1 MMTRSKSLNP
11 SKPPTNKFLRF
22 VSVNKKSTYF
32 RMKSIYSSAVAC
44 MMLFA
49 SLALM
54 PGCGKQNPEEVSRVE
69 TLTSNWKMQAGDK
82 LSGVEE
88 NVIATNGF
96 ETQSWLEAVVPGT
109 VLGSMATNGVI
120 EDPYF
125 GINMQNVDPQQF
137 KQPWWFRTTFNLGSD
152 DLSRHVSLRFNGI
165 NYRADLWVN
174 GKKVAGKDSF
184 AGTFRI
190 FTFNINDYIQE
201 GENTLALKMWQ
212 HADGEYSIG
221 FVDWNPLPRDRNLG
235 IWREVFLE
243 INEGVKIRSPFV
255 YSKVNTETKNS
266 ADLYIQAEVVN
277 SSGQAVDGLLRVNY
291 ELGVVEKKVSLKAG
305 ETLSCSFTPEEFK
318 QLSVTN
324 AKLWWP
330 NGMGDPNL
338 YKVST
343 EFVAGNKVLDRV
355 EKKYGIREIKSYL
368 NEDKNRAFEINGK
381 FVLLKGGGWTDDVL
395 LQDTRKSVEAQLRY
409 IRHMNLN
416 SIRCEGFWGKDET
429 LYDLC
434 DEYGILVML
443 GYNCHWEWEEYL
455 LKPTH
460 EKYGGA
466 VTPEDINLLADSWK
480 DQMLWLRNHPSIY
493 VWMLGSDKLPHP
505 DLERKYIELFKQYD
519 PSRTYITSAGGA
531 GTENNNVVAEV
542 PLVSDISG
550 PTGMKMLGPYAWTP
564 PVYWFT
570 DTMLGGAYGFNTETC
585 PGASIPPVASLRKML
600 PEESLWPID
609 KKYWEY
615 HTGRNAFQSLDR
627 DRAAIDQRYGKSS
640 NVEDFS
646 FKAQVNNYEIMRP
659 MFEAFV
665 AHKPKSTG
673 LVQWK
678 MNSAWPELIWQL
690 YDTYLQ
696 PNGSFYGVR
705 KACNPL
711 HAIYRYGF
719 DDIYLANEDLLDA
732 AGLTVKIRI
741 FDIHSKEIF
750 ADQWT
755 GDIPSNLSKFIY
767 KLPEVKNL
775 TPVWFLC
782 LNVFDKNNQ
791 EVDNSIYWLS
801 QKKDVLDY
809 EASKKLDWPYYT
821 PTSQF
826 ADYTAL
832 NRLTKVKLEFDYQ
845 YTKDEQF
852 GKITL
857 KVKNPT
863 ETIAFF
869 NFFDVLDP
877 QTKLPVLP
885 VFWNDNYVTLLPGEE
900 RTYDTHFFLSDFK
913 GEKPVVEVRGWN
925 VDKLILN

>member
-1 MMTRSKSLNP
+1 MKKQYFIKATILSLILHSMLFFAGCVNSDKSLA
-11 SKPPTNKFLRF
+11 F
-22 VSVNKKSTYF
+22 
-32 RMKSIYSSAVAC
+32 
-44 MMLFA
+44 
-49 SLALM
+49 
-54 PGCGKQNPEEVSRVE
+54 RVE
-69 TLTSNWKMQAGDK
+69 NLSSNWKMQPVDK
-82 LSGVEE
+82 LTGVEDGL
-88 NVIATNGF
+88 IAGNGF
-96 ETQSWLEAVVPGT
+96 DTKSWHEAIVPGT
-109 VLGSMATNGVI
+109 VLGSLATTKSI

-125 GINMQNVDPQQF
+125 GINMQKVDAEQF
-137 KQPWWFRTTFNLGSD
+137 KQPWWFRTTFKLEKT
-152 DLSRHVSLRFNGI
+152 DLQKKVSLRFNGI
-165 NYRADLWVN
+165 NYRADLWIN
-174 GKKVAGKDSF
+174 GKKVVGKDSF

-190 FTFNINDYIQE
+190 FTFNIDEYIKE

-221 FVDWNPLPRDRNLG
+221 FVDWNPLPRDRNMG
-235 IWREVFLE
+235 IFREVFLE

-255 YSKVNTETKNS
+255 YSKINKETKS
-266 ADLYIQAEVVN
+266 AADLYIQAELVN
-277 SSGQAVDGLLRVNY
+277 TTNKTIDGILRVNY

-305 ETLSCSFTPEEFK
+305 ESLSCKFTPDEFK
-318 QLSVTN
+318 QLAVSNV
-324 AKLWWP
+324 KLWWP
-330 NGMGDPNL
+330 NGMGEPNL
-338 YKVST
+338 YNLKT
-343 EFVAGNKVLDRV
+343 EFIAGNNIIDRV
-355 EKKYGIREIKSYL
+355 EKKYGIREISSYL
-368 NEDKNRAFEINGK
+368 NEDKNRTFEINGK
-381 FVLLKGGGWTDDVL
+381 FILLKGGGWTDDVL

-434 DEYGILVML
+434 DEYGILVMI

-519 PSRTYITSAGGA
+519 PSRSYVTSAGGA
-531 GTENNNVVAEV
+531 GTENSNVVAEV

-550 PTGMKMLGPYAWTP
+550 PTGMKMMGPYAWTP
-564 PVYWFT
+564 PHYWFT
-570 DTMLGGAYGFNTETC
+570 DTKLGGAWGFNTETC
-585 PGASIPPVASLRKML
+585 PGATIPPVASLRKML
-600 PEESLWPID
+600 PEKSLWPID

-615 HTGRNAFQSLDR
+615 HTGRNAFTSLDR

-640 NVEDFS
+640 NIEDFS

-696 PNGSFYGVR
+696 PNGAFYGVK
-705 KACNPL
+705 KACVPL

-719 DDIYLANEDLLDA
+719 NDIYLANEDLLDA
-732 AGLTVKIRI
+732 KNMTVKIRV
-741 FDIHSKEIF
+741 FDIQSKEIF

-755 GDIPSNLSKFIY
+755 GDIPSNISKFIY
-767 KLPEVKNL
+767 KLPEIKNL
-775 TPVWFLC
+775 TSVYFLD
-782 LNVFDKNNQ
+782 LRIYNKENK

-809 EASKKLDWPYYT
+809 EAAKKLEWPYYT

-826 ADYTAL
+826 ADYTTL
-832 NRLTKVKLEFDYQ
+832 NKLPKVKLDFDYK
-845 YTKDEQF
+845 YTKVEKF
-852 GKITL
+852 GKVIL
-857 KVKNPT
+857 KVKNT
-863 ETIAFF
+863 SGSIAFF
-869 NFFDVLDP
+869 NFLDVIDP

-900 RTYDTHFFLSDFK
+900 RTYDAQFFLSDFK
-913 GEKPVVEVRGWN
+913 GEKPVIEVRGWN
-925 VDKLILN
+925 VDKIILLSSNGK